1 MSFEQINAHCYY
13 YNSAVNIGYVH
24 DGETG
29 LMIDTG
35 IDPSSVKK
43 MLKELKKRELPLTHL
58 FITHAHADHYGG
70 AAYIQEQF
78 NLKTI
83 TPVFEEA
90 ILQNP
95 LLEPLYLFGGNDPLP
110 ELQNKFLQG
119 PKMHVDQAVT
129 EGTLQ
134 IGSLHVETYLLPGHS
149 YHQLAL
155 LTKGVLFAA
164 DSYFSE
170 SQLRNH
176 KIPYVTDTDATLKSL
191 DRLLNIPC
199 DGALPGHG
207 LYEENFKDT
216 VKANIHY
223 HNELLQWMEAYL
235 QNYPEGVSH
244 EQMVSAMCSYYSVNV
259 QQFSQWL
266 LFKTAVTAYL
276 VALKKQDRVNDKID
290 EYRWMFFPFNKA

>member
-1 MSFEQINAHCYY
+1 MSFEQINDYCYY

-29 LMIDTG
+29 LIIDAGIDT
-35 IDPSSVKK
+35 PSIKK
-43 MLKELKKRELPLTHL
+43 MLKELKERELPLTHL

-70 AAYIQEQF
+70 AAHIQKHF
-78 NLKTI
+78 NIKTI
-83 TPVFEEA
+83 APVFEEA
-90 ILQNP
+90 ILRNP
-95 LLEPLYLFGGNDPLP
+95 MIEPLYLFGGNDPLP

-119 PKMHVDQAVT
+119 PKMDVDEAVS

-134 IGSLHVETYLLPGHS
+134 VGALHVETYLLPGHS

-170 SQLRNH
+170 SQLQKH
-176 KIPYVTDTDATLKSL
+176 KIPYVTDADETLKSL
-191 DRLLNIPC
+191 KRLLTISC

-207 LYEENFKDT
+207 VYERNFKDT
-216 VKANIHY
+216 VKANVHY
-223 HNELLQWMEAYL
+223 HNELLQWVETYL

-244 EQMVSAMCSYYSVNV
+244 EQIVSAMCNYYNVNV

-266 LFKTAVTAYL
+266 LFRTAVTAYL
-276 VALKKQDRVNDKID
+276 LALKKQDRVIDKID
-290 EYRWMFFPFNKA
+290 EYRWMFFPPNKA